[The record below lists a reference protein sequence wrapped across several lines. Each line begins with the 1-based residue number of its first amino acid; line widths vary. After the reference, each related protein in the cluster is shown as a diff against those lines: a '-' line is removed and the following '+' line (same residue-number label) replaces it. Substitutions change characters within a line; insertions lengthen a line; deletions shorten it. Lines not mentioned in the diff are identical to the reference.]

1 MPVVSEERFQSGQ
14 TYEQVR
20 DRVNADGGRS
30 KELLAIG
37 ENAAKNADIDVSPF
51 NALKSPVKVL
61 VLSEEWCPDCTDGLP
76 IINRI
81 AEESGKLDVR
91 IFPRDQN
98 LDLADQFLNKGEFRS
113 IPTVIFLDDNYE
125 SIGFVSERPDSVTD
139 YRKQKR
145 QALHE
150 AHPELGGFD
159 ARPDELT
166 DEVREARLKAE
177 AEVKA
182 ESYAFSVPEIAKWL
196 ASPIQSAAVS

>member
-14 TYEQVR
+14 TYAQVR

-37 ENAAKNADIDVSPF
+37 EDAAKNADIDITAFSE
-51 NALKSPVKVL
+51 LKSPVKVL

-125 SIGFVSERPDSVTD
+125 ATGFVSERPDSVTD

-145 QALHE
+145 QALHD

-159 ARPDELT
+159 ARPDELAE
-166 DEVREARLKAE
+166 DVREARLKAE
-177 AEVKA
+177 AAVKA

-196 ASPIQSAAVS
+196 STPIQSVAVS

>member
-37 ENAAKNADIDVSPF
+37 EDAAKNADIDITAF
-51 NALKSPVKVL
+51 NELRSPVNVL

-81 AEESGKLDVR
+81 AEESGKLNVR

-113 IPTVIFLDDNYE
+113 IPTVIFLDDNYDV
-125 SIGFVSERPDSVTD
+125 IGFVSERPDSVTD

-159 ARPDELT
+159 ARPDELS
-166 DEVREARLKAE
+166 DDVREARLKAE
-177 AEVKA
+177 AAVKA

-196 ASPIQSAAVS
+196 STPIQSVAVS

>member
-1 MPVVSEERFQSGQ
+1 MPVVSKERFQSGQ
-14 TYEQVR
+14 TYAQVR
-20 DRVNADGGRS
+20 DRVNAEGGRS
-30 KELLAIG
+30 KDMLAVG
-37 ENAAKNADIDVSPF
+37 ERAAQQADIDFTPF
-51 NALKSPVKVL
+51 KELEAPVKVL

-76 IINRI
+76 IINRV

-98 LDLADQFLNKGEFRS
+98 LDLADQFLNRGEFRS
-113 IPTVIFLDDNYE
+113 VPTVIFLDDNYE
-125 SIGFVSERPDSVTD
+125 VIGFVSERPDSVTD

-150 AHPELGGFD
+150 AHPEFGGFD

-166 DEVREARLKAE
+166 EDVREARLKAE
-177 AEVKA
+177 AAVKA

-196 ASPIQSAAVS
+196 STPIQSVAVS

>member
-14 TYEQVR
+14 TYAQVR
-20 DRVNADGGRS
+20 DRVNAEGGKS
-30 KELLAIG
+30 KDMLAVG
-37 ENAAKNADIDVSPF
+37 ERAAQQANIDLTAF
-51 NALKSPVKVL
+51 KDLKSPVKVL

-98 LDLADQFLNKGEFRS
+98 LDLADQFLNRGEFRS
-113 IPTVIFLDDNYE
+113 VPTVIFLDDNYE
-125 SIGFVSERPDSVTD
+125 LIGFVSERPDTVTD

-150 AHPELGGFD
+150 AHPEFGGFD

-166 DEVREARLKAE
+166 DDVREARLKAE
-177 AEVKA
+177 AAVKA

-196 ASPIQSAAVS
+196 ATPIQSVAVS